1 MDSDDNFEEE
11 FKNVPKNH
19 SPFIHHA
26 MSEMPDLSTFI
37 SYPYT
42 YPHLFPIKIKPR
54 KCLTYRALVRVCRRR
69 DSNSH
74 ALLHWFLRTAPLI
87 VFIGFIE
94 RHLPEINHAKT
105 DYIMK
110 RLYSINKC
118 NSIRLLC
125 VL

>member
-1 MDSDDNFEEE
+1 VNSDNSFERE

-19 SPFIHHA
+19 LPFIYHA

-54 KCLTYRALVRVCRRR
+54 KYLLLQDFIHVCRRR

-74 ALLHWFLRTAPLI
+74 ALLHWFLRTVKSA
-87 VFIGFIE
+87 VYIE
-94 RHLPEINHAKT
+94 VI
-105 DYIMK
+105 
-110 RLYSINKC
+110 
-118 NSIRLLC
+118 
-125 VL
+125 